1 MKYVILQSLTYI
13 IGVIYILLF
22 TRKCSF
28 WKRLVSAIV
37 VAINITFF
45 ARVFWAIENWRY
57 FSTGVYKIS
66 TLFEL
71 TIGNFK
77 IIGVLIGALIA
88 TFILCKI
95 FKNEA
100 RSIRNASV
108 EAMFLTAG
116 YTKLVCTIMG
126 NCCLGKECSMPWAIS
141 YPKINLYNLHPTALY
156 EVITWWTCF
165 ILLHVLKD
173 KVKPD
178 SSRISFAVFLYVATR
193 FFIIEGLYA
202 TSVFMGNIR
211 ARVIYSTIILICI
224 GIISFNTYKEKI
236 ENDNKRRYKMKQETI
251 GAVHTHTHTDT

>member
-1 MKYVILQSLTYI
+1 MKYVVLQGLTYV
-13 IGVIYILLF
+13 IGVIYILFF
-22 TRKCSF
+22 TKKCSF
-28 WKRLVSAIV
+28 IKRLISAIT
-37 VAINITFF
+37 VAIGITFF
-45 ARVFWAIENWRY
+45 ARVFWAIENYKY
-57 FSTGVYKIS
+57 FVTGVYDLS
-66 TLFEL
+66 TIFQL

-77 IIGVLIGALIA
+77 IIGVLVGALVA

-100 RSIRNASV
+100 KSIMNASV

-116 YTKLVCTIMG
+116 YTKVVCTIMG
-126 NCCLGKECSMPWAIS
+126 DCCLGKSCSMPWAIS

-224 GIISFNTYKEKI
+224 GIISFNSYKEKK
-236 ENDNKRRYKMKQETI
+236 ENMSKENK
-251 GAVHTHTHTDT
+251 